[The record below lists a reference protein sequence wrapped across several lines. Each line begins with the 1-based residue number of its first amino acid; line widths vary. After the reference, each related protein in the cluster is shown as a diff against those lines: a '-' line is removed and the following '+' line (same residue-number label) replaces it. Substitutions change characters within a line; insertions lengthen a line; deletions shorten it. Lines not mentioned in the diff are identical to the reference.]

1 MIRLVLVSTALCGAA
16 FAQDIVLPDGKAK
29 PFIQSACTECH
40 GLDQVVSNPMSSEK
54 WRATVNKM
62 IKKGANLPAEQIDTV
77 VDYLSVYFAPDK
89 INVNTASSQDL
100 QTTLQ
105 LTAAEADAVVAY
117 RKANGDFK
125 GLADLAKVGA
135 VDAKKIE
142 SKKDLIAF

>member
-1 MIRLVLVSTALCGAA
+1 VIRILFIVLGVAGAA
-16 FAQDIVLPDGKAK
+16 FGQDIVLPDGKAK
-29 PFIQSACTECH
+29 AIVQTACSECH

-62 IKKGANLPAEQIDTV
+62 VKKGASVSPDQIDMV
-77 VDYLSVYFAPDK
+77 VEYLSVYFAQDK

-100 QTTLQ
+100 QTGLQ
-105 LTAAEADAVVAY
+105 FTAAEADAVVAY

-125 GLADLAKVGA
+125 DLAALGKVSG

-142 SKKDLIAF
+142 LRKDLIAF

>member
-1 MIRLVLVSTALCGAA
+1 MRFAIIALAIATSA
-16 FAQDIVLPDGKAK
+16 FGQDVVLPDGRAKA
-29 PFIQSACTECH
+29 IVQAACSECH

-62 IKKGANLPAEQIDTV
+62 VKKGASVSPDQIDMV
-77 VDYLSVYFAPDK
+77 VEYLSVYFAPDR

-100 QTTLQ
+100 QTVLQ

-125 GLADLAKVGA
+125 DLVALGKVSG

-142 SKKDLIAF
+142 AKKDLIAF